1 MLDLALAFVL
11 EDVVELVE
19 EEEED
24 DDVDDECAD

>member
-19 EEEED
+19 EEEEE